1 MLSLHSGRVSTGD
14 FGLALRILRNAEIAQ
29 WRRLPS
35 GGNYRVVEHVRFDTA
50 GMNAGYGLVRSAL
63 FLVRQGE

>member
-35 GGNYRVVEHVRFDTA
+35 GGDYPVVEITEWWNTYDSTL
-50 GMNAGYGLVRSAL
+50 LV
-63 FLVRQGE
+63 